1 MLVRKEKLHSHP
13 QSSTHT
19 RLFNSKNPFSFWAT
33 LLSYEEKPQTP
44 PTLRPSFLPS
54 FLSVENYALEFH
66 SFMASKFWVNWSI
79 FFFLFLLGFAI
90 KILAFS
96 KKMATRVA
104 LKLIRQSVF
113 NVRRKP
119 NFIPRHHYC
128 ANAGPPPP
136 PPPPK
141 IAHSSRK
148 VSINNMLHTFY
159 CALFFINYMSN
170 FWVMLEMLWS
180 FGFSVSWVF
189 FSGGGH
195 MWL

>member
-1 MLVRKEKLHSHP
+1 
-13 QSSTHT
+13 
-19 RLFNSKNPFSFWAT
+19 
-33 LLSYEEKPQTP
+33 
-44 PTLRPSFLPS
+44 
-54 FLSVENYALEFH
+54 
-66 SFMASKFWVNWSI
+66 
-79 FFFLFLLGFAI
+79 
-90 KILAFS
+90 
-96 KKMATRVA
+96 MATRVA

-141 IAHSSRK
+141 IPHSSRK
-148 VSINNMLHTFY
+148 ASINNMLHTFY

-170 FWVMLEMLWS
+170 FWVMLEKLWS

-189 FSGGGH
+189 FFQVGDICDCSFNFAGYKAPFFSPLNNGFMGWNFNFVHVILAVMIVKIGGGSKLGFF
-195 MWL
+195 MS